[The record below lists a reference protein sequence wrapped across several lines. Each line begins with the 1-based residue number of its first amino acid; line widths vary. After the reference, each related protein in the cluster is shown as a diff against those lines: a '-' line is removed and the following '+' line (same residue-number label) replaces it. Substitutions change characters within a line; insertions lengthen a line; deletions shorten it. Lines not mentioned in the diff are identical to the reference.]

1 MKRKTALALALAGA
15 FTLSTVTAYA
25 NDEKSEEKG
34 SGGNRPD
41 TARIVAQSDDKKEEK
56 SDGGYT
62 RDMRD
67 VIAQSDEKSEEKSE
81 GGYSTD
87 AVKA

>member
-15 FTLSTVTAYA
+15 FTLSTFTAYA

-34 SGGNRPD
+34 SGGNWAD
-41 TARIVAQSDDKKEEK
+41 TARIVAQSDEKKEEK
-56 SDGGYT
+56 SEGGLRLD
-62 RDMRD
+62 RDTL
-67 VIAQSDEKSEEKSE
+67 AQSDEKSEEKSE